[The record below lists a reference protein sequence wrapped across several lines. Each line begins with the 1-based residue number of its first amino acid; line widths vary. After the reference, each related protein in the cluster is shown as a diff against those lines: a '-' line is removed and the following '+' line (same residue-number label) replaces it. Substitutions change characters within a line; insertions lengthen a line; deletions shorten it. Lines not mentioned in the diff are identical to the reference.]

1 MLNFLMTV
9 INWLGLKSLY
19 RHPLI
24 RWL

>member
-1 MLNFLMTV
+1 MLNFLLTG